1 MSSDDTMMT
10 STDSIAT
17 DQNVTENGQQGTP
30 STQLK
35 APDRKVGLKQ
45 WSNNQSLSD
54 IELRYGP
61 NHEHVFYGHKVVL
74 ASSSLWFKNAFTR
87 PEWAESSSPSIT
99 LEDDDPEHLTSMLE
113 ACYHPT
119 HKYSIHVRTGAMDT
133 PPSIT
138 IFHIGMYKVADK
150 YDVAELRKVAA
161 RKTVNSLN
169 RAMTRFEDNLS
180 TFTDVHAA
188 IRGVGLFEILKE
200 AYDVVGHKESTDYL
214 RTKLL
219 DLIMKHGAT
228 CILGLEPG
236 RLHAEL
242 RKATKEIPEFGSD
255 MFLGTLDTAQT
266 WREKPECISPAFL
279 GFMELVTCPTC
290 HEMWEKNASVEYG
303 HCVHCGAGHQYK

>member
-17 DQNVTENGQQGTP
+17 DQNVTEIGQQGTL

-35 APDRKVGLKQ
+35 APDRKVGLEQ
-45 WSNNQSLSD
+45 WSNNKSLPD

-61 NHEHVFYGHKVVL
+61 NHEHVFHGHKVVL

-87 PEWAESSSPSIT
+87 AEWAESSSPSIT
-99 LEDDDPEHLTSMLE
+99 LEDDDPEHLASMLE
-113 ACYHPT
+113 ACYHPKC
-119 HKYSIHVRTGAMDT
+119 KYSIRTGAMIDT
-133 PPSIT
+133 PSSIT
-138 IFHIGMYKVADK
+138 IFHIGVYKVADK
-150 YDVAELRKVAA
+150 YDLAKLRKFAA

-169 RAMTRFEDNLS
+169 RALTQFEKNLS
-180 TFTDVHAA
+180 TSTDVHAA
-188 IRGVGLFEILKE
+188 IRHVGFFEILKK

-219 DLIMKHGAT
+219 DLIMSHNAT
-228 CILGLEPG
+228 YILGLEPG

-242 RKATKEIPEFGSD
+242 RKAAKGIPEFGSD
-255 MFLGTLDTAQT
+255 MLLGTLDTAQT
-266 WREKPECISPAFL
+266 WQDKPVDISPAFL

-290 HEMWEKNASVEYG
+290 LEMWGKNASVEYG
-303 HCVHCGAGHQYK
+303 HCVLCGAGHQYK